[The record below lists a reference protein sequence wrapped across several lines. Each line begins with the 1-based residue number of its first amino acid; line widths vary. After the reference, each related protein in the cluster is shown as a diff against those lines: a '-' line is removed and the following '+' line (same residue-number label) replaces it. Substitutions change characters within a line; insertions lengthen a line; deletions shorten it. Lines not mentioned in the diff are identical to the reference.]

1 MYVLKPLTLQSEI
14 QMAMI
19 PYPNK
24 RKGPLLNGATK
35 KQNRYKE
42 KKTFEKKKTIYTNFQ
57 IQKPN
62 NNTADNRIAV
72 KSNLP

>member
-1 MYVLKPLTLQSEI
+1 MKQK
-14 QMAMI
+14 
-19 PYPNK
+19 K
-24 RKGPLLNGATK
+24 R
-35 KQNRYKE
+35 NRNKE
-42 KKTFEKKKTIYTNFQ
+42 KKTFEKKKTIYANFQ